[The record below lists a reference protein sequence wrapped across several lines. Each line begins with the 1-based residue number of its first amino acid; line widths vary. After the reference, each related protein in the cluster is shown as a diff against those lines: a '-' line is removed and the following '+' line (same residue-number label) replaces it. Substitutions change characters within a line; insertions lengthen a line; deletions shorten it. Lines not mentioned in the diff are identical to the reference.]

1 MEALLQKK
9 QHQKKITWPKF
20 REMEIPEGDTS
31 IYELINGEI
40 VKRASPNSPHQRAS
54 FRLSTEFGIFN
65 KKKKAGEFFTAPF
78 DVYLDEYTA
87 GIQPDLLF
95 VSNER
100 NFIIHDNNGIVGS
113 PDLIVEIVSKGSVA
127 HDRVTKKEVYE
138 QFAVRE
144 YWIVDVRSKTVEV
157 YTIENDRYRLFSFA
171 EEQGKIK
178 SSVLPGF
185 QMNVKA
191 IFD

>member
-1 MEALLQKK
+1 M
-9 QHQKKITWPKF
+9 
-20 REMEIPEGDTS
+20 
-31 IYELINGEI
+31 
-40 VKRASPNSPHQRAS
+40 
-54 FRLSTEFGIFN
+54 
-65 KKKKAGEFFTAPF
+65 
-78 DVYLDEYTA
+78 
-87 GIQPDLLF
+87 LF